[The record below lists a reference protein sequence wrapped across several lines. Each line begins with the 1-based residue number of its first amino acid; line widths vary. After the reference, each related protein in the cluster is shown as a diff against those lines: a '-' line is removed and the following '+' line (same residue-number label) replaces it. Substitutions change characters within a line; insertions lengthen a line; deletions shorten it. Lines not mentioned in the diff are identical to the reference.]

1 MYSLQ
6 NNALLLPVAAL
17 LWVISLPTHATVS
30 WTFSNEN
37 QATSGGCGTYSP
49 GNTCTR
55 TATEGVNT
63 VKVDATAW
71 ASSSATSTTTS
82 NLQAATLKLW
92 DGLGVTS
99 SGQTNESTS
108 PNHATD
114 NSGKLESIL
123 FKFDQAITL
132 ESISMGWHQD
142 ADFSLLRYTGS
153 AAPSLTT
160 STYSTL
166 TTTGGWELVGN
177 YIYSGSSSS
186 SGGDLTAKV
195 AQSTTDYVGPKD
207 KTGALINY
215 TSTSNLSS
223 SYWLIVAINSAFSN
237 STDTSLDYFK
247 VKTLTASVTPPQTG
261 TTPEPSTIALFAI
274 AFAGWQLSQ
283 RKTQSLLA

>member
-1 MYSLQ
+1 MKKLQ
-6 NNALLLPVAAL
+6 KKSLLPASLFL
-17 LWVISLPTHATVS
+17 LAVTSLPAQATVS
-30 WTFSNEN
+30 WTFSNESP
-37 QATSGGCGTYSP
+37 ATSGGCGTYIV

-55 TATEGVNT
+55 TATEGANT

-71 ASSSATSTTTS
+71 ASSSATTTTTS
-82 NLQAATLKLW
+82 TLQAATLKLW

-114 NSGKLESIL
+114 NNGKLESIL

-132 ESISMGWHQD
+132 ESISMGWHND

-153 AAPSLTT
+153 GAPTLTT
-160 STYSTL
+160 STYNTL
-166 TTTGGWELVGN
+166 TTTGWELVGN
-177 YIYSGSSSS
+177 YIYSSNLS
-186 SGGDLTAKV
+186 SGVDLTAKV
-195 AQSTTDYVGPKD
+195 TQSTSDYVGPKD

-223 SYWLIVAINSAFSN
+223 SYWLIVAINSAFSDSRD
-237 STDTSLDYFK
+237 STLDYFK

-261 TTPEPSTIALFAI
+261 TTPEPSTIALLAI